1 MSTEKRGGH
10 APVAAQLTVRLVRV
24 VQAPRPR
31 VFEAMIEPEQVA
43 EWWGPDGFTCPEVTL
58 DLRVGG
64 AYRIAMQPPDGELFH
79 LIGTY
84 IAVEPPSHLAYT
96 FRWEPPDPD
105 DRENVARIAL
115 RDRGGAAEVT
125 LTHGPFATEARR
137 ELHEAGW
144 ADTLGRLAGHV
155 APG

>member
-1 MSTEKRGGH
+1 MSRLCMSTEKRGGD

-79 LIGTY
+79 
-84 IAVEPPSHLAYT
+84 
-96 FRWEPPDPD
+96 
-105 DRENVARIAL
+105 
-115 RDRGGAAEVT
+115 
-125 LTHGPFATEARR
+125 
-137 ELHEAGW
+137 
-144 ADTLGRLAGHV
+144 
-155 APG
+155 